1 MKNNKGFTVIELGVS
16 ICLVTIVSFLLFQII
31 TTVKK
36 VYNSDDI
43 KTTLLTKQAIMT
55 KKIYDEFETKSVSLI
70 SNCDILQ
77 NSCLKFTFSDGSTS
91 TLAVDVFNHVI
102 SYNNYSIDYE
112 EIDDSITFGDLV
124 LNKNNTFFTIKIP
137 ITLNSI
143 NGDYGIFVTH
153 QPINTVSNAYSG
165 ASSSIIIPLYDAE
178 GNETS
183 TTITMSN
190 GDYWMRVYDANNSVL
205 NDVLSAKL
213 KYLKIDT
220 CSNTSLVGN
229 SYELKTGKSTYRWC
243 QNNNF
248 YTQRAG
254 EYMHVSGPINTALS
268 KDTYIEALTS
278 SSTLADT
285 TLDLKVNT
293 FIDKYTFKS
302 R

>member
-16 ICLVTIVSFLLFQII
+16 ICLVTVVSFLLFQII

-36 VYNSDDI
+36 IYNNDDI

-55 KKIYDEFETKSVSLI
+55 KKIYDELEVKSITSI
-70 SNCDILQ
+70 GNCDTLQ

-91 TLAVDVFNHVI
+91 NLVVDVLNHVI
-102 SYNNYSIDYE
+102 AYNNYSINYE

-124 LNKNNTFFTIKIP
+124 LNVKKDFFTFKVP
-137 ITLNSI
+137 IMLNSI

-153 QPINTVSNAYSG
+153 QPINTILNNYSEVFN
-165 ASSSIIIPLYDAE
+165 SITIPLSDEE

-183 TTITMSN
+183 TTIAMSN
-190 GDYWMRVYDANNSVL
+190 GDYWMRVYDANNEVL
-205 NDVLSAKL
+205 NGILSSKL

-220 CSNTSLVGN
+220 CSNTAFEGN

-248 YTQRAG
+248 YTQKAG
-254 EYMHVSGPINTALS
+254 EYMHVSGPVNTALNKNTY
-268 KDTYIEALTS
+268 KDALTT

-285 TLDLKVNT
+285 TLDLKVNA
-293 FIDKYTFKS
+293 FINKYTFKS